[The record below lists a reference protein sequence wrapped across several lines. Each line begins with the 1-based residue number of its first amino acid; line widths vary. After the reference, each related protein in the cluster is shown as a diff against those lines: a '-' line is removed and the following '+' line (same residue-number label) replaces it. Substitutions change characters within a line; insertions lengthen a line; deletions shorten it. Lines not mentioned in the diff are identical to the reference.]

1 MTTQQL
7 MSVVNSRERYDEVKR
22 LLVAA
27 RVLRVTPIG
36 PFYQALPRA
45 THPLDR
51 YDPDRTVLGYDLDY
65 FRLYCRMLHASLTG
79 QYDWSGVLPRYASV
93 SMLDKHSVDT
103 YFAPFAP
110 RLSRDLADSCL
121 APWDRNGTALLPV
134 SRKPVLV
141 DRSALYFGASEA
153 RRRLFLSL
161 IPLYLD
167 YHGEGHNS
175 TVNTTG
181 VALDRNTTIIAR
193 YLLLFFNSANQYRE
207 KLTEVARVEQT
218 RAALER
224 RRTDLVARLA
234 QLQRDKIQQ
243 LAQHQQPLSAA
254 QQEILRRF
262 NVVFRQTV
270 QQLSATARG
279 NSRRDNSGGG
289 GRAAR

>member
-1 MTTQQL
+1 MA
-7 MSVVNSRERYDEVKR
+7 VVNTRERYDEVKR

-36 PFYQALPRA
+36 PFYQALPRG

-51 YDPDRTVLGYDLDY
+51 YDPDRTVIGYDLDF
-65 FRLYCRMLHASLTG
+65 FRLYCRILHATLTG
-79 QYDWSGVLPRYASV
+79 QYDWSAVLPRYSTV
-93 SMLDKHSVDT
+93 SLLDKHSVDT

-121 APWDRNGTALLPV
+121 APWDRNGTALLPPA
-134 SRKPVLV
+134 RKPVLV
-141 DRSALYFGASEA
+141 DRARFYFNQNET
-153 RRRLFLSL
+153 RRQLFLSL

-167 YHGEGHNS
+167 YRGEGTNS
-175 TVNTTG
+175 VVNTTG
-181 VALDRNTTIIAR
+181 VVLDRNTMVIAR

-218 RAALER
+218 RAALDR

-234 QLQRDKIQQ
+234 QLQRDKVQQ
-243 LAQHQQPLSAA
+243 LAQSRANMPHLSAA

-262 NVVFRQTV
+262 NVLFRQTV

-279 NSRRDNSGGG
+279 TSRASGGG
-289 GRAAR
+289 SSGRAAPR